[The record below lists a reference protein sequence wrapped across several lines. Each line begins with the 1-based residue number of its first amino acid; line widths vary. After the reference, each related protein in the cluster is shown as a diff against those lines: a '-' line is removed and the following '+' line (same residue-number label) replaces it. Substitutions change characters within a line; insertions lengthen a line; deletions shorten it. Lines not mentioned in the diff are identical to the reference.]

1 MNRYKL
7 LTGLFA
13 LDVALFVLAG
23 VPAFKHAHHGVK
35 WVIGGI
41 GWFGGL
47 ACTLVLIVLALTTLA
62 QHARARRAQTS

>member
-13 LDVALFVLAG
+13 LDIALFVLAG
-23 VPAFKHAHHGVK
+23 LPSFKNAHHGVEY
-35 WVIGGI
+35 VVGGI

-47 ACTLVLIVLALTTLA
+47 LCTLALIVLAVATLV
-62 QHARARRAQTS
+62 QRARARRTQTI